1 MKIKILI
8 PVYNDWQSVFKLL
21 ENINSEVLNLGHEFS
36 VIIINDASTENK
48 PELSY
53 NLEKL
58 NSIKIINMK
67 ENRGHAR
74 CNAAG
79 LKHIFENEEFDYV
92 IPMDGDGED
101 RPEEIKQLVDNLNYH
116 PDKPIVGE
124 RIKRSEG
131 IFFKFCYF
139 VHKIITS
146 TFTGQSIKYGNY
158 TCLPKSTVEKMINEK
173 ASWSSFSGSLAKVEK
188 DRATIPSERG
198 TRYFGPSKMSFKN
211 LLIHSLSIVSVFK
224 INVLIRSIL
233 FLLVYLFLIQ
243 QKITIVMLIP
253 IILVFG
259 LIVSVFVI
267 SKRENL
273 DELNNSLLNISNIDE
288 LK

>member
-1 MKIKILI
+1 M
-8 PVYNDWQSVFKLL
+8 S
-21 ENINSEVLNLGHEFS
+21 
-36 VIIINDASTENK
+36 
-48 PELSY
+48 
-53 NLEKL
+53 
-58 NSIKIINMK
+58 
-67 ENRGHAR
+67 
-74 CNAAG
+74 
-79 LKHIFENEEFDYV
+79 
-92 IPMDGDGED
+92 
-101 RPEEIKQLVDNLNYH
+101 LNYH

-139 VHKIITS
+139 AHKIITS

-173 ASWSSFSGSLAKVEK
+173 ATWSSFSGSLAKVEK

-211 LLIHSLSIVSVFK
+211 LLIHSLSIIGVFK

-233 FLLVYLFLIQ
+233 FLLVYIFLIQ
-243 QKITIVMLIP
+243 QKITIIMITPIMVVLIL
-253 IILVFG
+253 IVLVFP
-259 LIVSVFVI
+259 I

-273 DELNNSLLNISNIDE
+273 EELNKSLSNISNIDN

>member
-21 ENINSEVLNLGHEFS
+21 ENINSEVSNLQHDFS
-36 VIIINDASTENK
+36 AIVVNDASTEHRLEM
-48 PELSY
+48 PE
-53 NLEKL
+53 NLNNLK
-58 NSIKIINMK
+58 SIQIINMK
-67 ENRGHAR
+67 ENQGHAR

-79 LKHIFENEEFDYV
+79 LKYIFEKEEFDYI

-101 RPEEIKQLVDNLNYH
+101 RPEEIKQLVDNLSYN

-139 VHKIITS
+139 SHKLITF

-158 TCLPKSTVEKMINEK
+158 TCLPKTTVEKMINEK
-173 ASWSSFSGSLAKVEK
+173 ATWSSFSGSLAKVVK
-188 DRATIPSERG
+188 DRVSIPSERG

-211 LLIHSLSIVSVFK
+211 LLMHSLSIVSVFK

-233 FLLVYLFLIQ
+233 FLAVYMFLIHQ
-243 QKITIVMLIP
+243 NITTIMLVP
-253 IILVFG
+253 VILVLA
-259 LIVSVFVI
+259 LIVLVFVV
-267 SKRENL
+267 SKRESL
-273 DELNNSLLNISNIDE
+273 DKLNNSLKNISGIDNI
-288 LK
+288 K

>member
-1 MKIKILI
+1 
-8 PVYNDWQSVFKLL
+8 
-21 ENINSEVLNLGHEFS
+21 
-36 VIIINDASTENK
+36 
-48 PELSY
+48 
-53 NLEKL
+53 
-58 NSIKIINMK
+58 
-67 ENRGHAR
+67 
-74 CNAAG
+74 
-79 LKHIFENEEFDYV
+79 
-92 IPMDGDGED
+92 
-101 RPEEIKQLVDNLNYH
+101 
-116 PDKPIVGE
+116 
-124 RIKRSEG
+124 
-131 IFFKFCYF
+131 
-139 VHKIITS
+139 
-146 TFTGQSIKYGNY
+146 
-158 TCLPKSTVEKMINEK
+158 MINEK

>member
-1 MKIKILI
+1 M
-8 PVYNDWQSVFKLL
+8 
-21 ENINSEVLNLGHEFS
+21 
-36 VIIINDASTENK
+36 
-48 PELSY
+48 
-53 NLEKL
+53 
-58 NSIKIINMK
+58 
-67 ENRGHAR
+67 
-74 CNAAG
+74 
-79 LKHIFENEEFDYV
+79 
-92 IPMDGDGED
+92 
-101 RPEEIKQLVDNLNYH
+101 NYH

-139 VHKIITS
+139 VHKITTS

-173 ASWSSFSGSLAKVEK
+173 ATWSSFSGSLAKVAK
-188 DRATIPSERG
+188 DRAIIPSERG

-211 LLIHSLSIVSVFK
+211 LLIHSLSIIGVFK

-243 QKITIVMLIP
+243 QNITIVMLIP
-253 IILVFG
+253 IILVFI
-259 LIVSVFVI
+259 LVVSVFAI
-267 SKRENL
+267 SKRESQ
-273 DELNNSLLNISNIDE
+273 EQLNNSLSNISNIDN